1 MSAAQTQKDAERFA
15 RELGV
20 SVEDFVRVV
29 GQELTGEVIRAT
41 PVISGFLKNS
51 WTAQLNAPSS
61 KPLMDKQST
70 IPPDPVGEV
79 NMVFGAMDAGD
90 VVYVTNG
97 ARYAYYV
104 EYGTSRM
111 TPRAF
116 VRNTLNRLS
125 AITQQAAARIRN
137 MR

>member
-1 MSAAQTQKDAERFA
+1 MSAAQTRKDAERFA

-20 SVEDFVRVV
+20 SVDDFVRVV
-29 GQELTGEVIRAT
+29 GQELTEEVIRAT
-41 PVISGFLKNS
+41 PVDTGFLRAS

-61 KPLMDKQST
+61 QALMDRQST
-70 IPPDPVGEV
+70 VPPNPIGEI
-79 NMVFGAMDAGD
+79 NLVFGAMDAGD